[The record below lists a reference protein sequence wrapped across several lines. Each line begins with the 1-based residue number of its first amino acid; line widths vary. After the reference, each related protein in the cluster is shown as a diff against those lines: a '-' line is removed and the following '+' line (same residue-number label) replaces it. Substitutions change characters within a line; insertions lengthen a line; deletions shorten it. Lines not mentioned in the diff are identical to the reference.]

1 MEATSRERAK
11 SQGLP
16 LIGVFVECLL
26 SRAQLPR
33 SGTAHS
39 PRLLKE
45 AVMLTYV
52 CPDTG
57 WKPWGHRASFWGLG
71 FGVHPPLVHKHI
83 ACKWTRVEQRR
94 QFQFEAHSTSI
105 PFSVLGIALC
115 IRHSL

>member
-1 MEATSRERAK
+1 MEATSRERDK

-45 AVMLTYV
+45 AVILTYV
-52 CPDTG
+52 CPTLAGSPGVTG
-57 WKPWGHRASFWGLG
+57 LHFGVWGLG
-71 FGVHPPLVHKHI
+71 FILP
-83 ACKWTRVEQRR
+83 
-94 QFQFEAHSTSI
+94 
-105 PFSVLGIALC
+105 
-115 IRHSL
+115 